1 MIAPKAED
9 VQYNTMKSRIESWRG
24 VYADW
29 QIIDSSTWL
38 KMIEPFEPKQVKEV
52 NGQRVISYGLSSFGY
67 DMRVANE
74 FKIFSAS
81 TGQLTVID
89 PKAIEEKALV
99 DYVGGYCIIPPNS
112 FALARSVEYFR
123 MPANVTGIVL
133 GKSTYARCGIVTNF
147 TPLESGWEGFVTIE
161 ISNTTPVPVKVY
173 ANEGIAQCL
182 FFGGEFPLVTY
193 ADRNG
198 KYQAQTGITLAKV

>member
-1 MIAPKAED
+1 MIKAED

-38 KMIEPFEPKQVKEV
+38 KMIDPFEPKQVKEV

-173 ANEGIAQCL
+173 ANEGVAQCL

-193 ADRNG
+193 ADRKG

>member
-1 MIAPKAED
+1 MIKAED

-38 KMIEPFEPKQVKEV
+38 KMIEPFEPRQVKEV

-173 ANEGIAQCL
+173 ANEGVAQVL
-182 FFGGEFPLVTY
+182 FLESDEICETSY
-193 ADRNG
+193 KDRGG
-198 KYQAQTGITLAKV
+198 KYLGQTGVTLPKI

>member
-1 MIAPKAED
+1 MIKAED

-147 TPLESGWEGFVTIE
+147 TPLDSGWEGFVTIE

-173 ANEGIAQCL
+173 ANEGVAQCL

-193 ADRNG
+193 ADRKG
-198 KYQAQTGITLAKV
+198 KYQAQTGITLPRV

>member
-9 VQYNTMKSRIESWRG
+9 VQRKAMIQKIDSWVG
-24 VYADW
+24 FYADW
-29 QIIDSSTWL
+29 QIELAVRYKGMIDRFQP
-38 KMIEPFEPKQVKEV
+38 EQVKSV
-52 NGQRVISYGLSSFGY
+52 DGNSVISYGLSSFGY
-67 DMRVANE
+67 DMRVSNE

-89 PKAIEEKALV
+89 PKAIDERAMV
-99 DYVGGYCIIPPNS
+99 DYVGDFCIIPPNS

-123 MPANVTGIVL
+123 MPANVVGLCL
-133 GKSTYARCGIVTNF
+133 GKSTYARAGIVTNF
-147 TPLESGWEGFVTIE
+147 TPFEPGWEGHVTIE
-161 ISNTTPVPVKVY
+161 ISNTTPLPAKIY

-193 ADRNG
+193 ADRKG
-198 KYQAQTGITLAKV
+198 KYQAQTGITLARV

>member
-1 MIAPKAED
+1 MIKAED
-9 VQYNTMKSRIESWRG
+9 VQYNIMKSRIESWRG

-173 ANEGIAQCL
+173 ANEGVAQCL

-193 ADRNG
+193 ADRKG

>member
-182 FFGGEFPLVTY
+182 FSGGEFPLVTY
-193 ADRNG
+193 ADRKG

>member
-1 MIAPKAED
+1 MIKAED

-89 PKAIEEKALV
+89 PKAIKEKALV

-173 ANEGIAQCL
+173 ANEGVAQCL

-193 ADRNG
+193 ADRKG

>member
-9 VQYNTMKSRIESWRG
+9 VQRKAMIQKIDSWVG
-24 VYADW
+24 FYADW
-29 QIIDSSTWL
+29 QIELAVRYKGMIDRFQP
-38 KMIEPFEPKQVKEV
+38 EQVKSV
-52 NGQRVISYGLSSFGY
+52 DGNSVISYGLSSFGY

-89 PKAIEEKALV
+89 PKAIDERAMV
-99 DYVGGYCIIPPNS
+99 DYVGDFCIIPPNS

-123 MPANVTGIVL
+123 MPANVVGLCL
-133 GKSTYARCGIVTNF
+133 GKSTYARAGIVTNF
-147 TPLESGWEGFVTIE
+147 TPFEPGWEGHVTIE
-161 ISNTTPVPVKVY
+161 ISNTTPLPAKIY

-193 ADRNG
+193 ADRKG
-198 KYQAQTGITLAKV
+198 KYQAQTGITLARV